1 MLSVI
6 LPVYNE
12 ADKLGKNVLKLKEFL
27 ESLDKNYEIIIA
39 EDGSTDGSDK
49 IAEILAK
56 DKKIFHIH
64 SDKKLGKGGSLK
76 NASRHVKGNYVVY
89 MDADLATD
97 LKYLKDLIRFLKEYD
112 VVVGS
117 RYLKRS
123 KASRTLKRFLLSK
136 VYHFFVKVFF
146 PDLKLTDTECGFK
159 GFNRD
164 VFLTLNKEIRND
176 GWSWDLEFLVK
187 AKKRG
192 LTIKE
197 IPITWKEGENTKM
210 NLFRDSLSQFF
221 EIIRIKL
228 GVKIGR

>member
-1 MLSVI
+1 MISFI

-12 ADKLGKNVLKLKEFL
+12 ANKLKRNVVRLKNFL
-27 ESLDKNYEIIIA
+27 DSLKINYEIIIA

-49 IAEILAK
+49 IAERLMK
-56 DKKIFHIH
+56 DKKTIHIH
-64 SDKKLGKGGSLK
+64 SDKKLGKGGALKHASLYV
-76 NASRHVKGNYVVY
+76 RGDHVVY

-112 VVVGS
+112 LVIGS

-123 KASRTLKRFLLSK
+123 KASRILKRFLLSK
-136 VYHFFVKVFF
+136 IYHFFVKVFF

-159 GFNRD
+159 GFKRD
-164 VFLTLNKEIRND
+164 VFVNLNKGIRNN

-192 LTIKE
+192 LSIKE
-197 IPITWKEGENTKM
+197 IPVKWEEGKDTKM
-210 NLFRDSLSQFF
+210 NLFRDSISQFF
-221 EIIRIKL
+221 EILKIKFES
-228 GVKIGR
+228 VK

>member
-1 MLSVI
+1 MLSAI

-12 ADKLGKNVLKLKEFL
+12 ADKLGRNVLKLKEFL

-76 NASRHVKGNYVVY
+76 HASLYVRGDYVVY
-89 MDADLATD
+89 MDADMATD
-97 LKYLKDLIRFLKEYD
+97 LKSVKDVVRFLKEYD

-117 RYLKRS
+117 RYLKGSKISRS
-123 KASRTLKRFLLSK
+123 LKRFLLSK
-136 VYHFFVKVFF
+136 IYHFFVKVFF
-146 PDLKLTDTECGFK
+146 PGLKLTDTECGFK
-159 GFNRD
+159 GFKRD
-164 VFLTLNKEIRND
+164 VFVNLNKGIRNN

-192 LTIKE
+192 LSIKE
-197 IPITWKEGENTKM
+197 IPVKWEEGKDTKM
-210 NLFRDSLSQFF
+210 NLFRDSISQFF
-221 EIIRIKL
+221 GIIRIKL